1 MGTEQKQYEEHN
13 FKSFLTKYRVI
24 IPMVQRDYAQG
35 RTTEDVN
42 RVRNR
47 FLDAIKNALQNN
59 QLLKLDFVYGE
70 KESVWSQSEANKLDS
85 IIVTPLDGQQRLTTL
100 YLLYWFAAQKSNLKK
115 EEFAF
120 LNNFTYDIRPSSRD
134 FCQHLMEYSVEW
146 EMSFYEQLKDQNW
159 FMGEW
164 HNDPTIISMLVML
177 DAIKEK
183 FNDIT
188 DLWERLTGEK
198 QSVVFYFLPLSENGF
213 SDELYIKMNSRGKK
227 LTAFEHF
234 KAEYEDLYERD
245 SEESRN
251 ISHKFDVEWIDV
263 LFPYRNTAD
272 NLVDGDFMRYFYYI
286 SHILCYKQDIKKSYD
301 EFELIDMVYKNAF
314 KAEENRKYLEKC
326 FDCWYDVLQEYGSI
340 GSFFKKFLSDSF
352 YEDNKVSTFK
362 SVQEYNGN
370 QDFFCACIKLY
381 QVNNNFSY
389 SDFLFLFGIITY
401 LTNRDKIEETDFIKR
416 LRILRN
422 LIWNSN
428 SGEIR
433 GEADY
438 MKDLI
443 EEVEI
448 LIMTGEINQ
457 QRTHSFNGLQESE
470 EIYKQSHRD
479 LDWTNLYKFEDH
491 PLIYGYASG
500 LGYENLYL
508 ADTFKNL
515 FSSNPDFVKIHQALL
530 AIGDY
535 RQNDPKPQNEY
546 YRYYM
551 GNCNRSTW
559 SQLLHKSRRN
569 NFDEKT
575 MPVLRELL
583 KRIKNGET
591 LDAIIQKYLSGQET
605 VRQYDWRY
613 YFVKYP
619 AMLRGADGELK
630 WKISND
636 YICITLNKHQFNGQ
650 HWNSFLNV
658 IYQELHDKYKINLDN
673 FGNFLN
679 VLNPIAS
686 LGATE
691 TGFIYYQE
699 TSEEWKIEQENSID
713 KEDRIKFAIEKLKN
727 ILQPLNN

>member
-1 MGTEQKQYEEHN
+1 
-13 FKSFLTKYRVI
+13 
-24 IPMVQRDYAQG
+24 
-35 RTTEDVN
+35 
-42 RVRNR
+42 
-47 FLDAIKNALQNN
+47 
-59 QLLKLDFVYGE
+59 
-70 KESVWSQSEANKLDS
+70 
-85 IIVTPLDGQQRLTTL
+85 
-100 YLLYWFAAQKSNLKK
+100 
-115 EEFAF
+115 
-120 LNNFTYDIRPSSRD
+120 
-134 FCQHLMEYSVEW
+134 
-146 EMSFYEQLKDQNW
+146 
-159 FMGEW
+159 
-164 HNDPTIISMLVML
+164 
-177 DAIKEK
+177 
-183 FNDIT
+183 
-188 DLWERLTGEK
+188 
-198 QSVVFYFLPLSENGF
+198 
-213 SDELYIKMNSRGKK
+213 
-227 LTAFEHF
+227 
-234 KAEYEDLYERD
+234 
-245 SEESRN
+245 
-251 ISHKFDVEWIDV
+251 
-263 LFPYRNTAD
+263 
-272 NLVDGDFMRYFYYI
+272 
-286 SHILCYKQDIKKSYD
+286 
-301 EFELIDMVYKNAF
+301 
-314 KAEENRKYLEKC
+314 
-326 FDCWYDVLQEYGSI
+326 
-340 GSFFKKFLSDSF
+340 
-352 YEDNKVSTFK
+352 
-362 SVQEYNGN
+362 
-370 QDFFCACIKLY
+370 
-381 QVNNNFSY
+381 
-389 SDFLFLFGIITY
+389 LFGIVTY
-401 LTNRDKIEETDFIKR
+401 LINSDKIEETDFIKR
-416 LRILRN
+416 IRILRN

-448 LIMTGEINQ
+448 LMVTGEINQ
-457 QRTHSFNGLQESE
+457 QRTHSFNGFQESE

-551 GNCNRSTW
+551 GNGNRSTW
-559 SQLLHKSRRN
+559 SQLFHKSRRN

-583 KRIKNGET
+583 ERIKNGET